1 MSDVIKFSGR
11 SSKSTLKV
19 AGIGNSNFTEET
31 EPDLL
36 KRQLDDYYR
45 LGFREGQEKTRRDLE
60 QDYSNKLI
68 RKYEEVYNIL
78 QQYDE
83 NLLEMEKAFESL
95 VIETA
100 YEIAKKIVY
109 REIEDRT
116 IINENV
122 KVAVNK
128 IIGANEVRLK
138 LNPQD
143 VEELN
148 IDSKNM
154 LNTSSFNKI
163 KIEGDDRIEKGGC
176 LIETEIGNVDA
187 RISTQLTE
195 LRRKLEE
202 SLK

>member
-19 AGIGNSNFTEET
+19 AGIGNSIFKEES

-36 KRQLDDYYR
+36 KKQLDDYYR
-45 LGFREGQEKTRRDLE
+45 MGFREGQEKTRRDLE

-109 REIEDRT
+109 REIDDRT

-143 VEELN
+143 IEELN
-148 IDSKNM
+148 TDSKNL

-195 LRRKLEE
+195 LKRKLEE

>member
-1 MSDVIKFSGR
+1 MSNVIKLNKLSN
-11 SSKSTLKV
+11 KPVLKV
-19 AGIGNSNFTEET
+19 AGIGTSVVREE

-36 KRQLDDYYR
+36 KKQLDDYYR
-45 LGFREGQEKTRRDLE
+45 MGFKEGQEKTKRDLE

-83 NLLEMEKAFESL
+83 NLLDMEKAFERL
-95 VIETA
+95 VIETSC
-100 YEIAKKIVY
+100 EIAKKIVQ
-109 REIEDRT
+109 REIEDRSV
-116 IINENV
+116 INENI
-122 KVAVNK
+122 KVAINK

-138 LNPQD
+138 LNPTD
-143 VEELN
+143 IEALTVE
-148 IDSKNM
+148 SKSMINS
-154 LNTSSFNKI
+154 SSFTKI

-195 LRRKLEE
+195 LKRKLEE
-202 SLK
+202 SLQ

>member
-1 MSDVIKFSGR
+1 MSDVIKLTKR
-11 SSKSTLKV
+11 SNKSTLRV
-19 AGIGNSNFTEET
+19 SGIGNAGVKEE

-45 LGFREGQEKTRRDLE
+45 MGFREGQEKTKRDLE

-83 NLLEMEKAFESL
+83 HLLELEKAFESL

-100 YEIAKKIVY
+100 YEIAKKVVR
-109 REIEDRT
+109 REIENRT
-116 IINENV
+116 VINENV
-122 KVAVNK
+122 KEAINK

-138 LNPQD
+138 MNPQD
-143 VEELN
+143 IEALSS
-148 IDSKNM
+148 DSKNM
-154 LNTSSFNKI
+154 INSASFTKI
-163 KIEGDDRIEKGGC
+163 KIEGDERIEQGGC

-195 LRRKLEE
+195 LKRKLEE
-202 SLK
+202 SLQ